1 MARVFYAAS
10 GPAPL
15 DPALLAGEIERRAG
29 LSRRG
34 PQVTSLPPLLDDD
47 LTAGDGYWLAG
58 RSVVEKLRALDS
70 NVVAYAVGDGFIVTS
85 LQEMGAT
92 MLRGRDLVR
101 VPHGIFRVPEW
112 GQRTFVAGATAELM
126 REYADLEVAGRFV
139 EPARYRRRD
148 RERVAMTENASA
160 ASTAEASRV
169 PER

>member
-1 MARVFYAAS
+1 MFYAAS
-10 GPAPL
+10 GPAPF

-85 LQEMGAT
+85 LQEMGPT
-92 MLRGRDLVR
+92 MVRGGDLVR
-101 VPHGIFRVPEW
+101 VPHGIFRVPQW
-112 GQRTFVAGATAELM
+112 GHRTFVAGETAELL
-126 REYADLEVAGRFV
+126 RGYVPLEAAGRFV
-139 EPARYRRRD
+139 EPRRYRKRL

>member
-1 MARVFYAAS
+1 MFFRAT

-15 DPALLAGEIERRAG
+15 DPTLLAREIERRAG

-34 PQVTSLPPLLDDD
+34 PQVTSLPPLRDDA

-58 RSVVEKLRALDS
+58 RSVVDRLRALDS
-70 NVVAYAVGDGFIVTS
+70 NVVAYAVGEAFIVTS
-85 LQEMGAT
+85 LQEIGAT

-112 GQRTFVAGATAELM
+112 GQRTYVAGETAEFL
-126 REYADLEVAGRFV
+126 RGYLELEAAGRFV

-148 RERVAMTENASA
+148 RERVAMTVNANA
-160 ASTAEASRV
+160 PSTAVDSSV
-169 PER
+169 PPR